1 MQFLQDV
8 IWPEETAAAVSS
20 KSSHSIRSGALNAS
34 THHCTSAFSSTDLCN
49 FTLCRRLLFIV
60 LSVQCWVS
68 HWFPSLTFGF
78 ICTNIGSEPHLYL
91 SAFLSCFFHIIL
103 ICLRLL
109 LGHIIS
115 PPRSICSTCRL
126 WIGGPRRPT
135 WSTGSTPT
143 ATLAVTGTTD
153 TPTDDGEDRGH
164 HKPPLPLQTTNAT
177 PCTYEAT
184 WRLQHRA

>member
-8 IWPEETAAAVSS
+8 FWPEGTVSS
-20 KSSHSIRSGALNAS
+20 KSSHSIRPGALNAS
-34 THHCTSAFSSTDLCN
+34 THHCTSDWSLSFH
-49 FTLCRRLLFIV
+49 FV
-60 LSVQCWVS
+60 LWSAVYCAVGPLQHSDSFVQMQAANS
-68 HWFPSLTFGF
+68 
-78 ICTNIGSEPHLYL
+78 IYIYQ
-91 SAFLSCFFHIIL
+91 LSCLAIL
-103 ICLRLL
+103 ICLYLL
-109 LGHIIS
+109 LVHVIS

-126 WIGGPRRPT
+126 WIRGPRRPT

-177 PCTYEAT
+177 PCTYRAT